1 VKDFWG
7 LVMPPGGLKKKI
19 TEKEKIVN
27 EQKEITRLLRG
38 V

>member
-7 LVMPPGGLKKKI
+7 LVMPQRGRRKKI